1 MKIKAVYLWEKPIR
15 PNHRQRNIERSYDF
29 SWKSLA
35 DFQAN
40 GGNNIVTDGSYTIDS
55 DGVKQTSGSND
66 RNICVSAAF
75 PAEYVNAKKIE
86 VYFTGYYMYASWSN
100 WKQLRISP
108 NWDITPSNCLGF
120 HVAFASNSGYQ
131 ATTLYINNWELYNV
145 QQARTTWL
153 TNFQLIVDFENKTAQ
168 TILTGANTRDRTTTL
183 TDAQLATIKT
193 FGYIAPVRWRGYSSY
208 NGEYLKSLWYK
219 IYF

>member
-1 MKIKAVYLWEKPIR
+1 MKIKKVYLWENPIR
-15 PNHRQRNIERSYDF
+15 PNHAQRNIERSYDF

-40 GGNNIVTDGSYTIDS
+40 GWNNIVTDGTYTIDS

-100 WKQLRISP
+100 WKQLKISP
-108 NWDITPSNCLGF
+108 NWEISPSNCLAF
-120 HVAFASNSGYQ
+120 HVSFASNSGYQ
-131 ATTLYINNWELYNV
+131 ATTLWINNWDLYSV
-145 QQARTTWL
+145 QQARSTWL
-153 TNFQLIVDFENKTAQ
+153 TNFTLIVDFENKTAQ
-168 TILTGANTRDRTTTL
+168 TILTWANTRDRTTTL